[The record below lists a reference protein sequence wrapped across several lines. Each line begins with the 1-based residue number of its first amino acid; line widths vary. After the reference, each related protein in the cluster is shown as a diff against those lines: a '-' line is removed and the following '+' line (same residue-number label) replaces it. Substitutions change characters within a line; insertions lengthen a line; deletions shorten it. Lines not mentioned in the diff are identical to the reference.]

1 MKTHHQSVY
10 EQFDE
15 QANSYLTSAVH
26 ASGEDLAALQKYLT
40 NCETVDVLD
49 LGSGAGHV
57 SFNVAPKVQSVTA
70 FDLSDSMLKVVAE
83 TAKERGLEN
92 ISTVKGNVESLPFD
106 DHTFDLV
113 ISRYSAHHWHDVEQ
127 ALREVRRVLK
137 PQGRAIF
144 IDVVSPG
151 HPVFD
156 LYLQTVEVLRDTSHV
171 RDYPAGEWA
180 IMFNNA
186 RLFLKNVESFRLRL
200 EFTSW
205 VERMRTPQI
214 LVDAIRTYQ
223 TTLSHDTK
231 AYFEIDDQ
239 GSFTS
244 DVMLFEL
251 HK

>member
-26 ASGEDLAALQKYLT
+26 ASGEDLEALQKYLSHSKAA
-40 NCETVDVLD
+40 NVLD
-49 LGSGAGHV
+49 LGCGAGHV

-70 FDLSDSMLKVVAE
+70 FDLSDSMLEVVKNS
-83 TAKERGLEN
+83 AKERGLNN

-106 DHTFDLV
+106 SQTFDLI

-137 PQGRAIF
+137 PNGRVIF

-171 RDYPAGEWA
+171 RDYPAGEW
-180 IMFNNA
+180 IEMFNNA
-186 RLFLKNVESFRLRL
+186 RLFLKNSESFRLRL

-205 VERMRTPQI
+205 IERMRTPK
-214 LVDAIRTYQ
+214 VFADAILAYQ
-223 TTLSHDTK
+223 ATLSSDIKT
-231 AYFEIDDQ
+231 YFEIDED